1 MDKILFKTWGAMSLE
16 EQNEYKEATKEYYE
30 ENYGKIETDEDE
42 NRFEEYCAEENDNQ
56 FLDDFG
62 TEYSNLTCSKSK
74 LNDNDFEVQGT
85 IGKWNGRFEISPRP
99 RFHTL
104 TETISKCLND
114 DILDF
119 IIAEDRYGNLKITA
133 YHHDN
138 HNLFTIKKVTDKG
151 LRCVNFSREIF
162 GA

>member
-1 MDKILFKTWGAMSLE
+1 MNKILFKSWCLKDLL
-16 EQNEYKEATKEYYE
+16 EQNEIKKGLKEHYE
-30 ENYGKIETDEDE
+30 EHYGKIETDEDE
-42 NRFEEYCAEENDNQ
+42 KEFDRYCEEENDYG
-56 FLDDFG
+56 FDDNFG
-62 TEYSNLTCSKSK
+62 MKYSNLAYSK

-104 TETISKCLND
+104 TETISKCLNQ
-114 DILDF
+114 DIEAV

-151 LRCVNFSREIF
+151 LRCVNFSKEIF